1 MANLKDTIVK
11 PLSHFHAAVYR
22 ASGGRVG
29 RTGFGMPVVILTTT
43 GRKTGKSRTTTLTS
57 PIQDGDK
64 VVLVA
69 SYGGDDRNPM
79 WFLNLRDNPKVEL
92 TIHGTSRPMTAHV
105 ATVEEKKEL
114 WPRVVE
120 AYKGYAQ
127 YQTKTDRDIPLVI
140 LEP

>member
-11 PLSHFHAAVYR
+11 PLRLFHAAVYR
-22 ASGGRVG
+22 ASGGRIG
-29 RTGFGMPVVILTTT
+29 RSGFGMPVVILETT
-43 GRKTGKSRTTTLTS
+43 GRKTGKKRTTTLTS
-57 PIQDGDK
+57 PIQDGET

-69 SYGGDDRNPM
+69 SYGGDDRHPM
-79 WFLNLRDNPKVEL
+79 WYLNLRDDPKVEL
-92 TIHGTSRPMTAHV
+92 TIHGKTQPMTARV
-105 ATVEEKKEL
+105 ASPAEKKEL

-127 YQTKTDRDIPLVI
+127 YQTRTERDIPLVL